1 MRIRW
6 FFILIPLFLMGARPD
21 FKEGVSLY
29 NRGAYWEALRIF
41 AELADESES
50 LNPQRSASSYMR
62 IRCYN
67 KLGFSQRAL
76 MLAREF
82 PISFPKSEYLD
93 DLKYLLGEIYV
104 GLGDP
109 RESAWYFAESAMTT
123 SDKKIR
129 KAALENVESLV
140 QTACDL
146 DDLHALAGR
155 SIDRTGQLLS
165 LLVSERFLQDG
176 ARGEAI
182 NILFNMRPYIQDDDL
197 RKRAIQLYGRF
208 SPASADTLHIAIVLP
223 LSGALAP
230 IGTPILDG
238 IRYAAMKYMDST
250 EQAVDLHIFDN
261 ESNLSESIRIARIV
275 RDDPRILAQIGPLTN
290 ENIKGTVAVL
300 DGRRIPVIA
309 PTATEN
315 HLTDLATSL
324 FQFRATRE
332 RKATALAEYAVQ
344 SLGLKTFAIIA
355 PSTEYGQQFADNFAT
370 RVDELGG
377 IIQYQG
383 WYVGEPTDI
392 SKNHFRR
399 IREIGLEELFI
410 KMRVDSLRLDSLL
423 LGLITDGDS
432 TNIYEQQLQPIL
444 KKSRPTRGDSLGVQ
458 LSHIDGIFFPIH
470 EGSISYIL
478 FQLASNNLTTHIL
491 GDENWIDREVLKKRD
506 SYLQELTLVAG
517 DRHGF
522 EAISTAYSDEY
533 LKIFKHLPEQYDFM
547 GYDVMGMLLS
557 SAQYAGGSRA
567 KLWDVLVNSPN
578 YQGRFHNVQWGGNS
592 KRENDLVFLLDYA
605 DKAFKLTGY
614 YDSSGFFSMDSVAV
628 DSTLVKE

>member
-6 FFILIPLFLMGARPD
+6 FIILVPLLLLGARPD

-41 AELADESES
+41 AELADESGS

-82 PISFPKSEYLD
+82 PGSYPKSDYLD
-93 DLKYLLGEIYV
+93 DLKYLLGEIYL

-109 RESAWYFAESAMTT
+109 RESAWYFAESAVTT
-123 SDKKIR
+123 SDKKIS
-129 KAALENVESLV
+129 KAALDNAQTLV
-140 QTACDL
+140 QTVCDL

-155 SIDRTGQLLS
+155 SIDRTGQFIS
-165 LLVSERFLQDG
+165 LLVAERFLRDG
-176 ARGEAI
+176 ERGEAI
-182 NILFNMRPYIQDDDL
+182 DILFNMRPYIQDDDL
-197 RKRAIQLYGRF
+197 RKRAIHLYSQF
-208 SPASADTLHIAIVLP
+208 SPAKVDTLHIAVVLP
-223 LSGALAP
+223 LSGALSSIGAP
-230 IGTPILDG
+230 MLDG
-238 IRYAAMKYMDST
+238 IRFAAMKYMDSS

-290 ENIKGTVAVL
+290 ENIKGTAAVL
-300 DGRRIPVIA
+300 DSRRIPVIA

-315 HLTDLATSL
+315 HLTDLASSI
-324 FQFRATRE
+324 FQFSATRQ

-392 SKNHFRR
+392 SKTHFRR
-399 IREIGLEELFI
+399 IREIGLEELYI
-410 KMRVDSLRLDSLL
+410 KMRADSLRLDSLL
-423 LGLITDGDS
+423 SGLITEGDS
-432 TNIYEQQLQPIL
+432 VNIYEQQLHPIL

-478 FQLASNNLTTHIL
+478 YQLASNNLTTHIL
-491 GDENWIDREVLKKRD
+491 GDENWVDQEILKKRD

-517 DRHGF
+517 DRLGL
-522 EAISTAYSDEY
+522 EAISAAYSDEY
-533 LKIFKHLPEQYDFM
+533 LKIFKHTPEQYDFL

-557 SAQYAGGSRA
+557 SAQYAGGSGA

-578 YQGRFHNVQWGGNS
+578 YQGQVHNVQWGGNT

-605 DKAFKLTGY
+605 EKAFKLTGY
-614 YDSSGFFSMDSVAV
+614 YDSSGFFSMDSVAT
-628 DSTLVKE
+628 DSTLEIE

>member
-6 FFILIPLFLMGARPD
+6 FIILVPLLLLGARPD

-41 AELADESES
+41 AELADESGS

-82 PISFPKSEYLD
+82 PGSYPKSDYLD
-93 DLKYLLGEIYV
+93 DLKYLLGEIYL

-109 RESAWYFAESAMTT
+109 RESAWYFAESAVTT
-123 SDKKIR
+123 SDKKIS
-129 KAALENVESLV
+129 KAALDNAQTLV
-140 QTACDL
+140 QTVCDL

-155 SIDRTGQLLS
+155 SIDRTGQFIS
-165 LLVSERFLQDG
+165 LLVAERFLRDG
-176 ARGEAI
+176 ERGEAI
-182 NILFNMRPYIQDDDL
+182 DILFNMRPYIQDDDL
-197 RKRAIQLYGRF
+197 RKRAIHLYSQF
-208 SPASADTLHIAIVLP
+208 SPAKADTLHIAVVLP
-223 LSGALAP
+223 LSGALSSIGAP
-230 IGTPILDG
+230 MLDG
-238 IRYAAMKYMDST
+238 IRFAAMKYMDSS

-290 ENIKGTVAVL
+290 ENIKGTAAVL
-300 DGRRIPVIA
+300 DSRRIPVIA

-315 HLTDLATSL
+315 HLTDLASSI
-324 FQFRATRE
+324 FQFSATRQ

-392 SKNHFRR
+392 SKTHFRR
-399 IREIGLEELFI
+399 IREIGLEELYI
-410 KMRVDSLRLDSLL
+410 KMRADSLRLDSLL
-423 LGLITDGDS
+423 SGLITEGDS
-432 TNIYEQQLQPIL
+432 VNIYEQQLHPIL

-478 FQLASNNLTTHIL
+478 YQLASNNLTTHIL
-491 GDENWIDREVLKKRD
+491 GDENWVDQEILKKRD

-517 DRHGF
+517 DRLGL
-522 EAISTAYSDEY
+522 EAISAAYSDEY
-533 LKIFKHLPEQYDFM
+533 LKIFKHTPEQYDFL

-557 SAQYAGGSRA
+557 SAQYAGGSGA

-578 YQGRFHNVQWGGNS
+578 YQGQVHNVQWGGNT

-605 DKAFKLTGY
+605 EKAFKLTGY
-614 YDSSGFFSMDSVAV
+614 YDSSGFFSMDSVAT
-628 DSTLVKE
+628 DSTLEIE